1 MRGIEEVPQYWKRSK
16 IIVLL
21 KKGDKTLPNNYR
33 PICITPMLY
42 KLFSRILLSRIHEKL
57 DEAQSKDQAGF
68 RAEFG
73 CINYIFTLTA
83 ITKRANEFGKLLWI
97 ATVDFEKVVDSGEYK
112 AIWTALLQQ
121 GIEPA
126 YVTLLQRLYDGQEAV
141 VHTDERSAPFKIE
154 KGTKQ

>member
-1 MRGIEEVPQYWKRSK
+1 M
-16 IIVLL
+16 
-21 KKGDKTLPNNYR
+21 
-33 PICITPMLY
+33 
-42 KLFSRILLSRIHEKL
+42 

-97 ATVDFEKVVDSGEYK
+97 ATVDFEKVFDSVEYK
-112 AIWTALLQQ
+112 AIWTALLEQ
-121 GIEPA
+121 GIKPA

-154 KGTKQ
+154 NGTKQ

>member
-21 KKGDKTLPNNYR
+21 KKGGKTLPNNDR

-42 KLFSRILLSRIHEKL
+42 KLFSRILLSRIHKKL

-73 CINYIFTLTA
+73 CIDYLFTLTA
-83 ITKRANEFGKLLWI
+83 ITERANEFGKPMWI
-97 ATVDFEKVVDSGEYK
+97 ATVDFC
-112 AIWTALLQQ
+112 
-121 GIEPA
+121 
-126 YVTLLQRLYDGQEAV
+126 
-141 VHTDERSAPFKIE
+141 
-154 KGTKQ
+154 